1 MLPTLGCTGRGWGD
15 GLEPEDKMQK
25 EPSAKQRGGGGEG
38 GEEGQEGE
46 EAEQGEGGERPLI
59 YLL

>member
-1 MLPTLGCTGRGWGD
+1 MDWN
-15 GLEPEDKMQK
+15 QK
-25 EPSAKQRGGGGEG
+25 TRCRRSPVPSSVEGEG
-38 GEEGQEGE
+38 RGEEGQEGE